1 MGVLKKVLAGIA
13 VLAVVGLSGLAF
25 AHNGFGYRGQHMGYS
40 DHMRMGYGPHMGSG
54 DYDRY
59 SGLTDEKVKSLDKAR
74 NDFFNTTRKLRN
86 NIFQKQL
93 ELRSELARQ
102 EPDTDKAKDIQKELS
117 GLEAKF
123 DRKHLEHK
131 LEINNIAP
139 KFNRRFAGRGF
150 GQGSRGYCL
159 E

>member
-1 MGVLKKVLAGIA
+1 MRVSKKLLAGLA
-13 VLAVVGLSGLAF
+13 VLAFVGLSGLAF
-25 AHNGFGYRGQHMGYS
+25 AHSELGYRGHHMGYG
-40 DHMRMGYGPHMGSG
+40 DHMRMGYGSHMGYG
-54 DYDRY
+54 DYGRY

-102 EPDTDKAKDIQKELS
+102 EPDSGKAKDIQKELS

-139 KFNRRFAGRGF
+139 KFNRGFAGRGF